1 MPQFKNY
8 NKVDGGNDM
17 FINQLLDAYKTA
29 KNYTQDKQIAYDF
42 GFHSSQITQMR
53 KGKRYVSDSE
63 AVILAEV
70 AGYDVREVLIR
81 IAADQAKDAK
91 AKTAWANILEK
102 LKGQELQQVSLGI
115 LGFLALDTPT
125 IKYALCIL
133 C

>member
-1 MPQFKNY
+1 
-8 NKVDGGNDM
+8 M
-17 FINQLLDAYKTA
+17 FINELLEEYKWA
-29 KNYTQDKQIAYDF
+29 KRYKQDKQIAHDL
-42 GFHSSQITQMR
+42 GVHPSAITQMR

-115 LGFLALDTPT
+115 LGFLALDTST